1 MFRELVAPTELIGAE
16 KQNGGY
22 TKTNPRTWSDAEIAW
37 CLDRKKEGF
46 SNAEIAQALQ
56 RSEVSVQIKLKRQTK
71 SNDSYNEKF
80 RQLKYHANQRLADSL
95 QPKTVL
101 DLYAGNSWWLGKADK
116 VLTNDTDEKFDT
128 DYRLDA
134 FDLMCQLHLDRQKF
148 DVIDLD
154 PYGSAYECFDFA
166 FRMARKGVV
175 ISFGEWGH
183 KRWKRTDFV
192 SSRYMIDSVEDFLP
206 EACLREAKRVAR
218 MHKKRAVVFDVLQY
232 SNFLRVYF
240 TLEPFKETSQWED
253 CDRSEQGPENVTLF

>member
-1 MFRELVAPTELIGAE
+1 MLTAPNFLIGE
-16 KQNGGY
+16 KLTSGGY
-22 TKTNPRTWSDAEIAW
+22 TKTEPRKWSDAEVAW

-46 SNAEIAQALQ
+46 SNADIANALQ

-80 RQLKYHANQRLADSL
+80 REIKYLANEGFAFLV

-101 DLYAGNSWWLGKADK
+101 DVYAGNSWWVQKANT
-116 VLTNDTDEKFDT
+116 LTNDIDEKFHT
-128 DYRLDA
+128 DYSLDA
-134 FDLMCQLHLDRQKF
+134 FELMCRLYLEGRKF

-154 PYGSAYECFDFA
+154 PYGSAHECFDFA

-192 SSRYMIDSVEDFLP
+192 SSRYGIESLEDFLP
-206 EACLREAKRVAR
+206 DAFIQEAQRVAR
-218 MHKKRAVVFDVLQY
+218 MHKKKAVVSDVLQY

-240 TLEPFKETSQWED
+240 TLEPFKETSQWNNRE
-253 CDRSEQGPENVTLF
+253 ENNQEVETDERLF